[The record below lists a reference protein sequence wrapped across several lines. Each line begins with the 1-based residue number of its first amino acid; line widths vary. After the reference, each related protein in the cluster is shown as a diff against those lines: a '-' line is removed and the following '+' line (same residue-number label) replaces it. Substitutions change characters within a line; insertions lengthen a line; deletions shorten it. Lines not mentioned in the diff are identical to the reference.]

1 MKPSLSA
8 YDYQLTMLHDEHR
21 LVRFAQ
27 DHQLTPRELEIMK
40 CMIFN
45 GLSNRDIADMMVI
58 SQKTVKN
65 HVSNLYSKCGVSTC
79 RQLIALVLSYVAQS
93 APNKAEAG
101 MERPPV
107 AAGPRFH
114 QAG

>member
-8 YDYQLTMLHDEHR
+8 YDYHLTLLHDEHR
-21 LVRFAQ
+21 LVRFSQ
-27 DHQLTPRELEIMK
+27 DHQLTPRELEIMQ

-45 GLSNRDIADMMVI
+45 GLSNRDIAEMMVI

-79 RQLIALVLSYVAQS
+79 RQLIALVLSHVAQY
-93 APNKAEAG
+93 APNKVEAG
-101 MERPPV
+101 MERTPV
-107 AAGPRFH
+107 AAGSRLN